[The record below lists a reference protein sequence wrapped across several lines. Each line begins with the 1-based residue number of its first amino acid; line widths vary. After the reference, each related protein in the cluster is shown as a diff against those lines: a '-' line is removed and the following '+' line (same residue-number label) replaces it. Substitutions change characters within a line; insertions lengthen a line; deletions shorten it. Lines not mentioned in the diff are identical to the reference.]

1 MLFIIIISIK
11 NLLYIDFQFD
21 SVSEIREIKAV
32 KAEVRRE
39 WCGSLLVETNYL
51 ILKPVNLCLFLQLY
65 FPLAPYTTSCSPLLL
80 VHLPNTPNT

>member
-1 MLFIIIISIK
+1 M
-11 NLLYIDFQFD
+11 YIDLQFD

-39 WCGSLLVETNYL
+39 WCGSLLVETNL
-51 ILKPVNLCLFLQLY
+51 ILKPVSLCLFLQLY
-65 FPLAPYTTSCSPLLL
+65 FPLAPYTTSCCPLLP